1 MIYSVKYF
9 ALHLVFGNIRGKIIM
24 KIGMVYLYDLYS
36 PLLSERQREILN
48 LLYNEDE
55 SLAEISENIGITRQG
70 VRDYIVKSEALLV
83 GFENALHLHEKIVY
97 FGKRVDELIKL
108 ADEKGADPELKEK
121 ISELKEF
128 RFQR

>member
-1 MIYSVKYF
+1 M
-9 ALHLVFGNIRGKIIM
+9 
-24 KIGMVYLYDLYS
+24 
-36 PLLSERQREILN
+36 
-48 LLYNEDE
+48 
-55 SLAEISENIGITRQG
+55 
-70 VRDYIVKSEALLV
+70 
-83 GFENALHLHEKIVY
+83 GFENALHLHEKIVD